1 MVEQS
6 KSAIGLG
13 EDIAVSGQGSLNDYL
28 MRLAP
33 TLNTLMNLQEQ
44 SDWIYLADVLEF
56 ELDQALAELIDL
68 LPLLKKAG
76 H

>member
-1 MVEQS
+1 
-6 KSAIGLG
+6 
-13 EDIAVSGQGSLNDYL
+13 
-28 MRLAP
+28 
-33 TLNTLMNLQEQ
+33 
-44 SDWIYLADVLEF
+44 VLEF

>member
-1 MVEQS
+1 M
-6 KSAIGLG
+6 AIGLG
-13 EDIAVSGQGSLNDYL
+13 EDIAVNTQGSLNDYL
-28 MRLAP
+28 TRLVQI
-33 TLNTLMNLQEQ
+33 LNTLVSLQEQ

-68 LPLLKKAG
+68 MPLLKKAG